1 MARIEPGTLHDFV
14 TGQIVTEQMLDQNF
28 EIVRVAIND
37 NDARLNNTYTKEE
50 VDERTQSAALDAHK
64 VSGDHD
70 TRYYQKA
77 EVDSK
82 IANAAFTKS
91 IAYGSSFPTGSL
103 IPGQEFFRT
112 DYKRTFIFDG
122 TSWIDKQA
130 DAEILAWMG

>member
-1 MARIEPGTLHDFV
+1 MAKIEQGTLHDFV
-14 TGQIVTEQMLDQNF
+14 TGQTVTEPMLDQNF

-37 NDARLNNTYTKEE
+37 NDSRLNNTYTKAE

-70 TRYYQKA
+70 YRYYQKA

-82 IANAAFTKS
+82 ISTAAFTKS
-91 IAYGSSFPTGSL
+91 IAYGTAFPTTSL

-112 DYKRTFIFDG
+112 DYKRVFIYDG
-122 TSWIDKQA
+122 VDWIDKQA